1 MSIAENLNKVRQTIP
16 NNVNLVA
23 VSKFHPTEAIIE
35 AYNAGQRLFGESK
48 MQELTA
54 KYPQLP
60 KDIEWHFIGHLQ
72 RNKVK
77 SILPIVHT
85 IHSVDSERLFDE
97 IVKEAEKQEKQV
109 RCFLQIHI
117 AQESTKFGLNLNE
130 CENIL
135 LKYVANNNNF
145 AYIGGLM
152 GMATNSEDESLI
164 KEEFALMKKMFDT
177 FKQKYFKNDSRF
189 SQLSMGMSSDYLLA
203 IEEGSTMIRVGSTIF
218 GNRNY

>member
-1 MSIAENLNKVRQTIP
+1 MSIVENLNKVKKSIP
-16 NNVNLVA
+16 KNVSLVA
-23 VSKFHPTEAIIE
+23 VSKFHPVEAITE
-35 AYNAGQRLFGESK
+35 AYNAGQRIFGESK

-54 KYPQLP
+54 KQPALP

-77 SILPIVHT
+77 SIIPIVHT
-85 IHSVDSERLFDE
+85 IHSVDSERLFEE
-97 IVKEAEKQEKQV
+97 IIKEAEKQKKQM

-117 AQESTKFGLNLNE
+117 AQETTKYGLTLNE

-135 LKYVANNNNF
+135 SKYVANNNNS

-152 GMATNSEDESLI
+152 GMATNSDDENLI
-164 KEEFALMKKMFDT
+164 KQEFASMKKIFDT
-177 FKQKYFKNDSRF
+177 LKEKYLKNDSRF
-189 SQLSMGMSSDYLLA
+189 SELSMGMSSDYPLA

-218 GNRNY
+218 GNRSY

>member
-1 MSIAENLNKVRQTIP
+1 MSIVENLNKVKKSIP
-16 NNVNLVA
+16 KNVSLVA
-23 VSKFHPTEAIIE
+23 VSKFHPVEAITE
-35 AYNAGQRLFGESK
+35 AYNAGQRIFGESK

-54 KYPQLP
+54 KQPELP

-77 SILPIVHT
+77 NIIPIVHT

-97 IVKEAEKQEKQV
+97 IIKEAEKQKKQV

-117 AQESTKFGLNLNE
+117 AQETTKFGLTLNE

-135 LKYVANNNNF
+135 SKYVANNNNF

-152 GMATNSEDESLI
+152 GMATNSDDESLI
-164 KEEFALMKKMFDT
+164 KEEFALMKKIFDT
-177 FKQKYFKNDSRF
+177 IKEKYFKNDSRF
-189 SQLSMGMSSDYLLA
+189 SELSMGMSSDYPLA

-218 GNRNY
+218 GNRIY